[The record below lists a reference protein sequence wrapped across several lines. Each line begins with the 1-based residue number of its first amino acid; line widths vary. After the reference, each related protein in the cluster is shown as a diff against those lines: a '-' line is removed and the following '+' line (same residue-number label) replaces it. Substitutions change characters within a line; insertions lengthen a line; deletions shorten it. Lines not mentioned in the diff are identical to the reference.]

1 MDKSKISSIEK
12 AIALVKK
19 AAKQGNTAVAIEI
32 CTAILQRQPN
42 NAFAKKMVRTLQN
55 NTPPKTG
62 ETDDPPQGKLAQLGK
77 LVQACK
83 YTKAEESSRQLLENH
98 PKSSLLYNLL
108 GAALQGQGNLV
119 EAASF
124 FDKALQLKPDLVE
137 GYWNLGNVLM
147 KLGKLQ
153 GAVSSYD
160 SAINIK
166 HDYAEAHHNRGL
178 AKFELGRL
186 NEAIESY
193 TIAIKFKP
201 NLAGAYG
208 NRGNAL
214 LTSGQLEEALQ
225 NFNKLIELSPRLAL
239 AYNSRG
245 SVLRKLSLY
254 KEASE
259 DFKKAIQ
266 LKSGYAM
273 AYNNLGL
280 LLQDFQRP
288 TEAIAHYNDA
298 ITLKP
303 GAPEPYYNKGVCLK
317 SLGKLEEAV
326 HNFDKVIELAP
337 TYARAHRSLTT
348 IKKYSLGD
356 PHALT
361 MKNLL
366 ASAKLKDSDR
376 VQILFGLAKVHE
388 DIGEYGNSYNYLK
401 EGNDARR
408 LQLNYDITKDR
419 NLFAEIKGNFE
430 RTPTIPDRSGHKFSS
445 LRSIFIVG
453 MPRSGTSLVE
463 QILASHSEVYGAGE
477 LGFLE
482 DLAVPLLQRLS
493 KENINQKSHGL
504 TDNDISDVRN
514 GYLEKL
520 GSLPF
525 QESIITDKMP
535 LNFKYAGIILS
546 AFPEAKIIHTTR
558 DPIATCWSIYK
569 QYFVTSGNAYGYSL
583 QSLVE
588 YYNLYKELMS
598 FWHDKFPGKI
608 YDLCYED
615 LTENQEG
622 ESRKLLEICGL
633 EWEDQ
638 CLDFHKSKR
647 AVSTASSTQVRQKM
661 YQGSSE
667 AWRNY
672 EQHLK
677 PLIDAFYET
686 R

>member
-1 MDKSKISSIEK
+1 MATNELAALKASFNRAKAFLNAGDAKMAEKICRSG
-12 AIALVKK
+12 L
-19 AAKQGNTAVAIEI
+19 KQITSGDPNLQVLLCVAMI
-32 CTAILQRQPN
+32 RQG
-42 NAFAKKMVRTLQN
+42 R
-55 NTPPKTG
+55 
-62 ETDDPPQGKLAQLGK
+62 
-77 LVQACK
+77 
-83 YTKAEESSRQLLENH
+83 S
-98 PKSSLLYNLL
+98 
-108 GAALQGQGNLV
+108 GAAV
-119 EAASF
+119 
-124 FDKALQLKPDLVE
+124 KRLKHTLRMFPDFP
-137 GYWNLGNVLM
+137 
-147 KLGKLQ
+147 Q
-153 GAVSSYD
+153 
-160 SAINIK
+160 
-166 HDYAEAHHNRGL
+166 AHE
-178 AKFELGRL
+178 EL
-186 NEAIESY
+186 
-193 TIAIKFKP
+193 
-201 NLAGAYG
+201 
-208 NRGNAL
+208 GNAL
-214 LTSGQLEEALQ
+214 LGQNKPEKAIESFQKAIELDSNNASAHIKLGKIFSALGRRQEADEAYKEALKLEPMQEKLASAAQLLRQNKIEEAEKICRQALRDKPDDVNGLRLLASIASKLEQKDDAIVLLERAVELKPKFAGAWSDLAEAYSDIDEYGKALDAVQRVIKLQPDLPFGFMVRGGILTKSGDHQGGIAAYEEAL
-225 NFNKLIELSPRLAL
+225 KIEPDHLGSNMGIGNVLKTVGRFDESVEAYKQCIKIQPLFAEAYWSLANLKTYQFATSEIEQMEEHVKNEMMQEEYRAFFHIAL
-239 AYNSRG
+239 ANAKEKEKKYN
-245 SVLRKLSLY
+245 
-254 KEASE
+254 EAWHHFMDGNTMRRSGEIYDAVQTQVTHDELIDTFSE
-259 DFKKAIQ
+259 DFIKQKKGSVGHQ
-266 LKSGYAM
+266 S
-273 AYNNLGL
+273 N
-280 LLQDFQRP
+280 
-288 TEAIAHYNDA
+288 
-298 ITLKP
+298 
-303 GAPEPYYNKGVCLK
+303 AP
-317 SLGKLEEAV
+317 
-326 HNFDKVIELAP
+326 
-337 TYARAHRSLTT
+337 
-348 IKKYSLGD
+348 
-356 PHALT
+356 
-361 MKNLL
+361 
-366 ASAKLKDSDR
+366 
-376 VQILFGLAKVHE
+376 
-388 DIGEYGNSYNYLK
+388 
-401 EGNDARR
+401 
-408 LQLNYDITKDR
+408 
-419 NLFAEIKGNFE
+419 
-430 RTPTIPDRSGHKFSS
+430 
-445 LRSIFIVG
+445 IFIVG
-453 MPRSGTSLVE
+453 LPRSGSTLVE

-477 LGFLE
+477 LGFLK

-504 TDNDISDVRN
+504 TDKDISNVRN

-622 ESRKLLEICGL
+622 ESRKLLEICEL